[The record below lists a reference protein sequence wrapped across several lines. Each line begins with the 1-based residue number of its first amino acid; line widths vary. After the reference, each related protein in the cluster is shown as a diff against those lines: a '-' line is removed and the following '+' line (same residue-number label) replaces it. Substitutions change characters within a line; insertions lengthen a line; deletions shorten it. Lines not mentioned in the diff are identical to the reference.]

1 MATILEKVFDWYF
14 GPILRQKVWT
24 EFRTEI
30 FDHFLT
36 KLLDIIISQSFE
48 QNVDQIF
55 DQSDD
60 INFNQCLVQNW
71 LANLDQHSRTTIW
84 DNILEKNWVQTFLQR
99 IDLEICPKILSNNW
113 SKLIRIWSLV
123 LDRHIFQISAL
134 YLNFEGA
141 KNIQLVAGLWYT
153 HVPNWGSLSLF
164 QGAKNI
170 HVL

>member
-48 QNVDQIF
+48 QNF
-55 DQSDD
+55 DQNED
-60 INFNQCLVQNW
+60 INLNQCLVQNC
-71 LANLDQHSRTTIW
+71 LPNLDQNSRTTIW

>member
-48 QNVDQIF
+48 QNFDQIL
-55 DQSDD
+55 DQNED

-141 KNIQLVAGLWYT
+141 KNIQLVTGLWYT
-153 HVPNWGSLSLF
+153 HVPNCGSLSLF

>member
-48 QNVDQIF
+48 QNFDQIL
-55 DQSDD
+55 DQNED

-123 LDRHIFQISAL
+123 LDRHIFQTQ
-134 YLNFEGA
+134 LNSTQANLNRF
-141 KNIQLVAGLWYT
+141 NLIQSCQT
-153 HVPNWGSLSLF
+153 QPNKSQLDSTWSNLS
-164 QGAKNI
+164 
-170 HVL
+170 